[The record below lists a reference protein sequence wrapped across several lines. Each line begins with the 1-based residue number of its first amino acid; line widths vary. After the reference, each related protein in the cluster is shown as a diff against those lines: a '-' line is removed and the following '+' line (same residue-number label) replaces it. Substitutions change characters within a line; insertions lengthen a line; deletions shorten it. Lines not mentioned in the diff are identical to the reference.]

1 MINAPFTYLLGPDK
15 TPSPLIPARAMFSL
29 IVHTAEARQSWMSG
43 TLILNALIRFS
54 NTLSRKR
61 SVFLPPSKIKSL

>member
-1 MINAPFTYLLGPDK
+1 MINAPFAYLLGSDK

-43 TLILNALIRFS
+43 TLIL
-54 NTLSRKR
+54 KR
-61 SVFLPPSKIKSL
+61 TYSLQQYPFT